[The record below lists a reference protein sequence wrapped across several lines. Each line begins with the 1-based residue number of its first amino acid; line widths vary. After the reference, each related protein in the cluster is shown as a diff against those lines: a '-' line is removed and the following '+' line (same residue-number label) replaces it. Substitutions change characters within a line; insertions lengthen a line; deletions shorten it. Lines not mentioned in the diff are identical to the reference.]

1 MIKFQSGQGVCGS
14 VGGPFDGISL
24 VNWAMK
30 SRWCICCGDCWSG
43 AAGEGK
49 GQWLV
54 VPGNVKMCTF
64 NEMLKMLDCLV
75 DCQELTIKSAVVLGW
90 GQLPGEVDYWTDPMS
105 CCSTALIATSEASV
119 RMQVGKWGWGWWWK
133 RREALS
139 KASLIDL
146 KAARL
151 LCCLSTAE
159 VHPS

>member
-1 MIKFQSGQGVCGS
+1 M
-14 VGGPFDGISL
+14 
-24 VNWAMK
+24 
-30 SRWCICCGDCWSG
+30 
-43 AAGEGK
+43 
-49 GQWLV
+49 
-54 VPGNVKMCTF
+54 VPGIVKMCTF
-64 NEMLKMLDCLV
+64 NEMLTMLDCLV
-75 DCQELTIKSAVVLGW
+75 DCQEFTIKSAVVLLGW
-90 GQLPGEVDYWTDPMS
+90 SQLPGEVDNWTDPMS

-119 RMQVGKWGWGWWWK
+119 RMQVGEWGWGWK